1 MNKSTLTFLLCC
13 SVLFNVFFLIGA
25 LQWRPDSPSANP
37 RMATLNHVVAEM
49 ELDEEQRKAFE
60 TMRSGFESESA
71 VINHRIETTR
81 SSIAAALA
89 AETPDLEQIDA
100 LIRQE
105 ATLQHERRRAGSER
119 FEAFLTLLNQ
129 DQRHALGQRMKS
141 FRPKRGEGGHRMLEQ
156 FDKDR
161 DGQLSAD
168 EQQEANEF
176 TERRRRER
184 DEKRNKLHDRFD
196 DDGDGFLSPQ
206 EEEQMQEFL
215 RSRPRRG
222 GRPHGGPPH
231 QGEGRGG
238 PPPEVEPDSP

>member
-25 LQWRPDSPSANP
+25 LQWLPASPSVNP
-37 RMATLNHVVAEM
+37 RMATLNRVVAEM

-60 TMRSGFESESA
+60 AMRSEFESESA
-71 VINHRIETTR
+71 VINHRIETTQ

-89 AETPDLEQIDA
+89 TETPDMEQIDA

-119 FEAFLTLLNQ
+119 FEAFLALLNQ
-129 DQRHALGQRMKS
+129 EQRHALGQRMKTWRS
-141 FRPKRGEGGHRMLEQ
+141 KRGEDGHRMLEQ

-168 EQQEANEF
+168 EQQEANAF

-184 DEKRNKLHDRFD
+184 DEKRNQLHDRFD

-231 QGEGRGG
+231 PGEGRGG
-238 PPPEVEPDSP
+238 PPPEDKPSSP